1 MMTYYCNYVK
11 KMFFVVHQFGRK

>member
-11 KMFFVVHQFGRK
+11 NVFVVHQFGRK